1 MIALGRRLDPSFRPS
16 CPFLRCYAGGG
27 VAGNGCCFLGGDPR
41 DPKCP
46 KFQCEAARIAI
57 FEAVAERDW
66 IAGRIS
72 GREFIF
78 GTHR

>member
-1 MIALGRRLDPSFRPS
+1 MTAPTYRLDPSFRPS

-27 VAGNGCCFLGGDPR
+27 VAGNGHCFLGGNPR
-41 DPKCP
+41 DPECP
-46 KFQCEAARIAI
+46 QFEDTLATIAVYEA
-57 FEAVAERDW
+57 EAEQDW